1 MPGLSKEQQD
11 RIARNRAAA
20 LERRAGKRAAVTP
33 MSLDV
38 PDQSSAAVASGAAS
52 AGFTAAPAARGLDA
66 MTPDIAAHKAMEIE
80 EELENDQI
88 RREAAKR
95 VRDASTA
102 TAPAVSKKT
111 RGAREAAAEA
121 QNSVPVGLNATM
133 ATAALMGARFAKVK
147 AKGHKPTPGR
157 RKNGTN
163 SSGFS
168 KPHSVKP
175 ILGVI
180 AIDPPDGKGTT
191 QVWGCTKCRRPYRKN
206 AASVKFCRVTDCAAS
221 EDASTVGSVFANAG
235 VQPRVA
241 AGAISSALR
250 GAARGNP
257 GRVRTGVSH
266 SAAATAGAATTTTT
280 CGATNIPI
288 TASGANSATPGAVAA
303 TTDDAATP
311 MTSAVAPITASGA
324 NTATS
329 DAASAN
335 TDGAATLTASVSLT
349 SLPNLTNWYRH
360 YENGAWMCL
369 SNLSTIPATWKN

>member
-133 ATAALMGARFAKVK
+133 ATAALMGARFASWE
-147 AKGHKPTPGR
+147 R
-157 RKNGTN
+157 
-163 SSGFS
+163 
-168 KPHSVKP
+168 
-175 ILGVI
+175 
-180 AIDPPDGKGTT
+180 
-191 QVWGCTKCRRPYRKN
+191 
-206 AASVKFCRVTDCAAS
+206 
-221 EDASTVGSVFANAG
+221 
-235 VQPRVA
+235 
-241 AGAISSALR
+241 
-250 GAARGNP
+250 
-257 GRVRTGVSH
+257 
-266 SAAATAGAATTTTT
+266 
-280 CGATNIPI
+280 
-288 TASGANSATPGAVAA
+288 
-303 TTDDAATP
+303 
-311 MTSAVAPITASGA
+311 
-324 NTATS
+324 
-329 DAASAN
+329 
-335 TDGAATLTASVSLT
+335 VSLT